1 MGKLTKLLTYVGL
14 AACLMFSSVGGAS
27 AATVHYKDVKE
38 TDNFYKAVE
47 NLLEQKAISRT
58 LPNFRPHE
66 TVSRGQAAS
75 IIVKVLGLDIS
86 NVKDPGFKDVPPSHQ
101 FYPYIAALANKGI
114 VGGYSDGR
122 FGVNDPLRRGQMAKI
137 LVDGF
142 QIPLIG
148 IYNANLDKY
157 NDLDR
162 KYYDQSDYGRSYLA
176 FNQPFGQY
184 VYTMDYYGYVSGYA
198 DKTFKMNNPLTRS
211 QLALMIEKVQKSVD
225 QYEYFYFK
233 DYDLTSYTQFDDMMS
248 YEQGTQFESE
258 DPSIISVVDVI
269 NVSSSGYEKTSQPP
283 DADILL
289 IKTFHDYAILQPHK
303 VGKTK
308 LNLVIY
314 SGMVTIPV
322 EVNVTEENGEFKLS
336 FNKREPVNT
345 SSPHVELT
353 PEQIEEMLERLKDIP
368 DNL

>member
-1 MGKLTKLLTYVGL
+1 
-14 AACLMFSSVGGAS
+14 
-27 AATVHYKDVKE
+27 
-38 TDNFYKAVE
+38 
-47 NLLEQKAISRT
+47 
-58 LPNFRPHE
+58 
-66 TVSRGQAAS
+66 AAS

-122 FGVNDPLRRGQMAKI
+122 FGVNDPLRRGQMTKI

-157 NDLDR
+157 NDVDR
-162 KYYDQSDYGRSYLA
+162 KYYDQNDYGRSYLA

-233 DYDLTSYTQFDDMMS
+233 DYDLTSYTQFDDMMG
-248 YEQGTQFESE
+248 YEDGTQFESE
-258 DPSIISVVDVI
+258 DPSI
-269 NVSSSGYEKTSQPP
+269 
-283 DADILL
+283 
-289 IKTFHDYAILQPHK
+289 
-303 VGKTK
+303 
-308 LNLVIY
+308 
-314 SGMVTIPV
+314 
-322 EVNVTEENGEFKLS
+322 
-336 FNKREPVNT
+336 
-345 SSPHVELT
+345 
-353 PEQIEEMLERLKDIP
+353 
-368 DNL
+368 